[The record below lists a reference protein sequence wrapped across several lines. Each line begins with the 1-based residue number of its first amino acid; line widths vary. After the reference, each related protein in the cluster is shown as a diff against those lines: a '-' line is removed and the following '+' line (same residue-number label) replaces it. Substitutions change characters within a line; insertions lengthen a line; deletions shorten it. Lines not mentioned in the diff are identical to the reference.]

1 MSAKYYEILEFIK
14 DYSKGR
20 NYKVFLVFVL
30 ISTFFWLLIKFSKE
44 YTTLVSFPVNYISVP
59 NDMVWGEMS
68 DEVLHI
74 STSASGF
81 QHLGYAFGS
90 KEIDLDLSKIRNLG
104 DDQYYLLPEEQIRL
118 IIQQFPSDLELVY
131 RSPDSI
137 FFDLSKKIDK
147 KIPIVLKDS
156 LSLAPSFQFIEKVS
170 ISPDSIIISGPASL
184 VSKINEIET
193 ELYIKENIRVSGTYP
208 LRLKSLGVDKVE
220 VLVAKVDVAFKVEQF
235 TQSTINVPII
245 VRNVPKGYL
254 LKIFPDGV
262 DVTFNTGLSSF
273 ESVNPSS
280 FRAIADFSRVDD
292 GKSQF
297 IPVNVILFNDKVEI
311 VKFEPSEVE
320 FLLRKID

>member
-1 MSAKYYEILEFIK
+1 MSAKYYELLEYIK

-44 YTTLVSFPVNYISVP
+44 YTTLVSFPVNYVSVP
-59 NDMVWGEMS
+59 DDMVWGEMP
-68 DEVLHI
+68 EEALHI
-74 STSASGF
+74 STTASGF

-90 KEIDLDLSKIRNLG
+90 KEINLDLSILRNLG
-104 DDQYYLLPEEQIRL
+104 NDQYFLLPEEQIRL
-118 IIQQFPSDLELVY
+118 IIQQFPSNLELVY

-147 KIPIVLKDS
+147 KIPIILKDS
-156 LSLAPSFQFIEKVS
+156 LSLARSFQFIEKVS
-170 ISPDSIIISGPASL
+170 ISPDSVIISGPASL
-184 VSKINEIET
+184 VSKISEIET
-193 ELYIKENIRVSGTYP
+193 ELYFKENIRVSGTSV
-208 LRLKSLGVDKVE
+208 LRLKSLRIEKVA
-220 VLVAKVDVAFKVEQF
+220 VSITKVDVVVKVEQF
-235 TQSTINVPII
+235 TQNTINVPII

-262 DVTFNTGLSSF
+262 DITFNTGLSSF
-273 ESVNPSS
+273 ESIDQSS
-280 FRAIADFSRVDD
+280 FRVIADFSKVDD
-292 GKSQF
+292 KNSQF
-297 IPVNVILFNDKVEI
+297 IPVDVRLFNDKVEL